1 MALIDFPQLAETL
14 RGLSFASNRLL
25 VLAGGPGSGKSLV
38 IQRIATELGW
48 PIMNIGKDVSERLLS
63 LTRRQRRLKAEEI
76 IGHLLDTTGHREFC
90 LDNTEILFD
99 PALALNPVNLFL
111 SLSRNRVV
119 IATWNGIFENGSLV
133 YAYHEH
139 PEHFNQPVSGFP
151 VVSLVDDK
159 LHLF

>member
-1 MALIDFPQLAETL
+1 MALIDFPQLAETV

-133 YAYHEH
+133 YAYSEH
-139 PEHFNQPVSGFP
+139 PERFNQLVSGFP
-151 VVSLVDDK
+151 VVSLMDDK